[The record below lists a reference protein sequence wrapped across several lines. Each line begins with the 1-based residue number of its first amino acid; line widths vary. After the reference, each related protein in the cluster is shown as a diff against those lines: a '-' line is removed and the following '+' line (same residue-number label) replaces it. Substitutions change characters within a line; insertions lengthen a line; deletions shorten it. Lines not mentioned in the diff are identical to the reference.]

1 MKHKI
6 IVFLLSSLL
15 LILVY
20 SIFIFSSIKYLQAN
34 PLAFT
39 VYFTLMV
46 FMLLIFIALLEIE
59 TDTCEA
65 TEMFLFVNR
74 YR

>member
-1 MKHKI
+1 MIRKI
-6 IVFLLSSLL
+6 IVFLLSSIL

-20 SIFIFSSIKYLQAN
+20 TTFIFISIKYLQSN

-46 FMLLIFIALLEIE
+46 FMLLIFIALLDAEV
-59 TDTCEA
+59 EA
-65 TEMFLFVNR
+65 FYMENFLSFST
-74 YR
+74 